1 MLRLR
6 REMSVYC
13 ASQAEAKGLKRFEE
27 AVGRR
32 VVHVRAGG
40 KSLTVPALQ
49 VQNRLVHPSMTVEMP
64 PFRAEMPEKRVES
77 PPACETA
84 QRIQLL
90 AC

>member
-1 MLRLR
+1 
-6 REMSVYC
+6 VFYC

-32 VVHVRAGG
+32 EVHVRAGG

-49 VQNRLVHPSMTVEMP
+49 VQNIASSTPASMAVEML
-64 PFRAEMPEKRVES
+64 PFRAEMPEKRMES

-84 QRIQLL
+84 QRIQSL